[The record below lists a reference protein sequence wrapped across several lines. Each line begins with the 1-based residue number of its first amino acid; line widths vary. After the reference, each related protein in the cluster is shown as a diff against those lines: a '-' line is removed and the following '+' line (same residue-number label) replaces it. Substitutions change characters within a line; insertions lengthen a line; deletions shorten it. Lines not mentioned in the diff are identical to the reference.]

1 MAIKIEAPEVEPRIR
16 EAAAQ
21 SGIPVEEYV
30 LHLVIRHLPSSKSGP
45 AVPSKEVRRKYGET
59 AATLRQQFQGV
70 TDEDLEQR
78 IDQSVRTVREQRK
91 LTHHTRA

>member
-1 MAIKIEAPEVEPRIR
+1 MAIKIEAPDVEPRIR

-30 LHLVIRHLPSSKSGP
+30 LHLVVRHLPSLKPGS
-45 AVPSKEVRRKYGET
+45 AVPSKEVRRKYEEA
-59 AATLRQQFQGV
+59 AATLRQQFQGI

-78 IDQSVRTVREQRK
+78 IDQVVRTVREQRK
-91 LTHHTRA
+91 LTHSTRA